1 MTGDANIDIFKRN
14 MEKFPKK
21 YEIKWWCGDH
31 ECEKMTGEANI
42 TNSKE
47 I

>member
-31 ECEKMTGEANI
+31 EGGKMTGEANI